1 LCCEFTFLSL
11 CYSTL
16 WWFALATPLIE
27 VRFRSR
33 LWVNMMLCT
42 WQGALDTYGLVQW
55 TVDHCVV
62 QEIISVFA
70 VNDSLPHML
79 SHCVCGRHRHTCVH
93 GSHNTVCM
101 CVGRTSSHTRCV
113 SEEVAKRGEAHSL
126 ELQAAR
132 CANLWR
138 SSTLLGYHNMVA
150 WLQGFPSMAMSHF
163 HMEGREMGG
172 RGGWQ
177 LTAVDYMLCVR
188 YLHWYVCSQ
197 LSHAHKDT
205 STTRSYTLCF
215 WDVGSVWCC

>member
-1 LCCEFTFLSL
+1 M
-11 CYSTL
+11 
-16 WWFALATPLIE
+16 I
-27 VRFRSR
+27 
-33 LWVNMMLCT
+33 
-42 WQGALDTYGLVQW
+42 
-55 TVDHCVV
+55 
-62 QEIISVFA
+62 
-70 VNDSLPHML
+70 
-79 SHCVCGRHRHTCVH
+79 VCHTCFRI
-93 GSHNTVCM
+93 VCVADTGIHM
-101 CVGRTSSHTRCV
+101 CTALTTRCV
-113 SEEVAKRGEAHSL
+113 RVWGGHPLTLGVWVKRLQRGGGAHSL